1 MISHCYW
8 DTWYK
13 SPKCHLRFYLVSVA
27 LSKFI
32 FLHVPQP
39 HSSYHLV
46 FLGLLFAVASQAPA
60 TWHAQF
66 LLSSA
71 LMQPSLLHGV
81 TASQLFS
88 DLGSHRASPRNA
100 SLASLTWTNCP
111 GLGSPGPIYL
121 CLYLFTISV
130 CHHRC
135 LTSVSS
141 MIWRIVSVF
150 THDFVSQWFAQ
161 FCP

>member
-1 MISHCYW
+1 MPFEVLPGLSG
-8 DTWYK
+8 
-13 SPKCHLRFYLVSVA
+13 PLQVHLPPRAPAPQLLPPGVS
-27 LSKFI
+27 
-32 FLHVPQP
+32 
-39 HSSYHLV
+39 
-46 FLGLLFAVASQAPA
+46 GLLFAAASQAPA
-60 TWHAQF
+60 TRHAQF

-71 LMQPSLLHGV
+71 LMRPSLLHGV

-121 CLYLFTISV
+121 CLYLFTINV
-130 CHHRC
+130 CHHCC

-141 MIWRIVSVF
+141 VIWRIVSVF